1 MDTFNTVVL
10 TPLVSIVIPV
20 YNGSD
25 FLRDAI
31 ESALCQTYNNI
42 EVLVVNDGSNDKNK
56 TEAICKSFGK
66 KIRYFYKKNGG
77 VATALNI
84 GINES
89 KGKYFSWLSH
99 DDFYKPNK
107 IKNQIE
113 FIQKNPNIKIVSS
126 DFATLNQE
134 SKKIQ
139 NRQITEKKTFTNGRD
154 VLENWLDFCTFLIN
168 KECFREVGLFDTN
181 LKTIQDLDM
190 QFRLVSKFPI
200 FHINEVFSVRREHL
214 AQGTKTQIK
223 FHLKELD
230 HYIIDVFI
238 RKGVNF
244 LKKDNESIFSTYFNL
259 GVRTMKMSCKKA
271 CKYFYFNAL
280 IKKPLS
286 PRLLFIVLFG
296 KKAFN
301 VFYK

>member
-1 MDTFNTVVL
+1 MKSYY
-10 TPLVSIVIPV
+10 PLVSIVIPV
-20 YNGSD
+20 FNGSD
-25 FLRDAI
+25 FLKEAI
-31 ESALCQTYNNI
+31 ESALNQTYQNI
-42 EVLVVNDGSNDKNK
+42 EVLVINDGSNDNNK
-56 TEAICKSFGK
+56 TEAICKSFSE

-84 GINES
+84 GIKEA

-99 DDFYKPNK
+99 DDLYKLDK
-107 IKNQIE
+107 IKNQLE
-113 FIQKNPNIKIVSS
+113 FMQKNPKVKIVSS
-126 DFATLNQE
+126 NFAILNQE
-134 SKKIQ
+134 NQKIE
-139 NRQITEKKTFTNGRD
+139 NRQVKAKKSFINGRD
-154 VLENWLDFCTFLIN
+154 ILDNWLDFCTFLIN
-168 KECFREVGLFDTN
+168 IECFNEVGLFDTN

-190 QFRLVSKFPI
+190 QFRIVAKFPI
-200 FHINEVFSVRREHL
+200 FHINEVLSIRREHL
-214 AQGTKTQIK
+214 AQGTKTQLK
-223 FHLKELD
+223 LHLQELD
-230 HYIIDVFI
+230 NYIINIVK
-238 RKGVNF
+238 RKGINF
-244 LKKDNESIFSTYFNL
+244 LKKNNESAFTTYFNL